1 MAFFKD
7 LDEQS
12 TETQEALDDVN
23 QVVTDAADDALL
35 ARVTSETTARVA
47 ADTAINNRIN
57 GVEGRVGNLEG
68 RVGVLENK
76 VDSSTAVAIAMG
88 GATFLPDMD
97 FNLSANVA
105 TFNGAQAIS
114 AAFGARVSKNV
125 AFSGAIGHGMNKD
138 GDTGGRIGV
147 IFGF

>member
-1 MAFFKD
+1 MALFKD

-23 QVVTDAADDALL
+23 QVVTDAADDTLL
-35 ARVTSETTARVA
+35 ARVTSEATARVA

-68 RVGVLENK
+68 RVGILENK

-97 FNLSANVA
+97 FNLAANVGRA
-105 TFNGAQAIS
+105 GNFCRLWC
-114 AAFGARVSKNV
+114 ARIQERGVL
-125 AFSGAIGHGMNKD
+125 GCDRPRHEQ
-138 GDTGGRIGV
+138 GR
-147 IFGF
+147 